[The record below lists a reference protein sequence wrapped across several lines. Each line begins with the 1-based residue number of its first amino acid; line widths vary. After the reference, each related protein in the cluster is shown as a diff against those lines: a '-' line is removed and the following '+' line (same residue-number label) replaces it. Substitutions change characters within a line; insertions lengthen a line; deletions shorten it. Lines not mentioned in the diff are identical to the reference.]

1 MMITKMALPRRTFLR
16 GVGATLALPFLD
28 AMVPALTA
36 MSRTAAAPTPR
47 LAFTYVPNGVI
58 FDGWTPS
65 TNGAG
70 FELPSILAPL
80 QGHRDQVVVVSNLAL
95 RTGEAAEGEGA
106 GNHSRASASWLNA
119 VRPKKTTGADIRAGT
134 TIDQIAANAIG
145 QDTPLRSLEV
155 AAMDFTAVGGCDVG
169 YACTYSNT
177 ISWRTPTTPL
187 PMQTNPRVIFE
198 RLFGEVGRGID
209 VRRRELAEDRSILDA
224 IAGQVD
230 GLQRQLGA
238 ADQARVQD
246 YLQSVREVE
255 LRIQRMEQR
264 VDADLAL
271 PDTPLG
277 VPGSYDDHASLLYEL
292 QALAFQTDVTRVSSI
307 MLGKEASPQAYPHI
321 GAPEAHHAVSHHG
334 GKVNEIEMHAKINTY
349 HVSLFTHFLD
359 RLKAIPDG
367 DGTLLDNTLLLYG
380 SGMGNGDLHE
390 HVPVPALVAGGAWGQ
405 LKGGRHIRY
414 EKETPMANLLVSI
427 LEKTGLEV
435 ESIGDSTGR
444 LSEL

>member
-36 MSRTAAAPTPR
+36 MSRTAAAPTRR
-47 LAFTYVPNGVI
+47 LGFTYVPNGVI
-58 FDGWTPS
+58 FDGWTP
-65 TNGAG
+65 TTDGAG
-70 FELPSILAPL
+70 FELPSILTPL
-80 QGHRDQVVVVSNLAL
+80 EGHRDQVVVVSNLAL

-177 ISWRTPTTPL
+177 VSWRTPTTPL

-264 VDADLAL
+264 VDSDLAL

-321 GAPEAHHAVSHHG
+321 GVPEAHHAVSHHG
-334 GKVNEIEMHAKINTY
+334 GKVNEVEMHAKINTY
-349 HVSLFTHFLD
+349 HVTLFTHFLD
-359 RLKAIPDG
+359 RLRATPDG
-367 DGTLLDNTLLLYG
+367 DGTLLDHTLLLYG

-414 EKETPMANLLVSI
+414 EEETPMANLLVSI

-435 ESIGDSTGR
+435 ESVGDSTGR
-444 LSEL
+444 ISEL

>member
-36 MSRTAAAPTPR
+36 MSRTAAAPTRR

>member
-36 MSRTAAAPTPR
+36 MSRTAAAPTRR
-47 LAFTYVPNGVI
+47 LGFTYVPNGVI
-58 FDGWTPS
+58 FDGWTP
-65 TNGAG
+65 TTDGAG
-70 FELPSILAPL
+70 FELPSILTPL
-80 QGHRDQVVVVSNLAL
+80 EGHRDQVVVVSNLAL

-177 ISWRTPTTPL
+177 VSWRTPTTPL

-264 VDADLAL
+264 VDSDLAL

-321 GAPEAHHAVSHHG
+321 GVPEAHHAVSHHG
-334 GKVNEIEMHAKINTY
+334 GKVNEVEMHAKINTY
-349 HVSLFTHFLD
+349 HVTLFTHFLD
-359 RLKAIPDG
+359 RLRATPDG
-367 DGTLLDNTLLLYG
+367 DGTLLDHTLLLYG
-380 SGMGNGDLHE
+380 QRHGQRRSARARAGAGARGRGGLG
-390 HVPVPALVAGGAWGQ
+390 PAQRWAAHPIRGRDADGQPAGLDSRKDGP
-405 LKGGRHIRY
+405 GGR
-414 EKETPMANLLVSI
+414 V
-427 LEKTGLEV
+427 
-435 ESIGDSTGR
+435 GR
-444 LSEL
+444 

>member
-16 GVGATLALPFLD
+16 GVGATIALPFLD

-36 MSRTAAAPTPR
+36 MSRTAAAPIRR
-47 LAFTYVPNGVI
+47 LGFTYVPNGVI
-58 FDGWTPS
+58 LDEWTP
-65 TNGAG
+65 TATGAG
-70 FELPSILAPL
+70 FELSPILAPL
-80 QGHRDQVVVVSNLAL
+80 EQHHDQVVVVSNLAL
-95 RTGEAAEGEGA
+95 RSGEAAEGEGA
-106 GNHSRASASWLNA
+106 GNHSRASASWLSA
-119 VRPKKTTGADIRAGT
+119 IRPKKTTGADIRAAT
-134 TIDQIAANAIG
+134 TIDQIAANAIAE
-145 QDTPLRSLEV
+145 DTPLRSLEV
-155 AAMDFTAVGGCDVG
+155 AAMDFTAVGTCDVG

-177 ISWRTPTTPL
+177 IAWRTPTTPL
-187 PMQTNPRVIFE
+187 PMQTNPRVVFE

-238 ADQARVQD
+238 ADQARVRD
-246 YLQSVREVE
+246 YLESVREVE

-277 VPGSYDDHASLLYEL
+277 VPCSYDDHARVLYDL
-292 QALAFQTDVTRVSSI
+292 QALAFQTDVTRVCSI

-321 GAPEAHHAVSHHG
+321 GVPEAHHAVSHHG
-334 GKVNEIEMHAKINTY
+334 GKVNEVEMHAKINTY
-349 HVSLFTHFLD
+349 HITLFGQFLD
-359 RLKAIPDG
+359 RLRATPDG
-367 DGTLLDNTLLLYG
+367 DGTLLDHTLLLYG

-390 HVPVPALVAGGAWGQ
+390 HVPVPALVAGGAWGTI
-405 LKGGRHIRY
+405 KGGRHIRY
-414 EKETPMANLLVSI
+414 EHETPMANLLVSV

-435 ESIGDSTGR
+435 ESLGDSTGR
-444 LSEL
+444 VSEL